1 MKGQATGM
9 HRSVSTI
16 VSSRAVV
23 FLTVLILLIPGCSLF
38 DPRDPEYP
46 ENPQNPPQTPT
57 SPSAVMYNLDLA
69 LETLD
74 YAAYMTCLDSS
85 FVFDADPADV
95 VEFGAAPY
103 YYVFDDWGYDAEYN
117 AVSALLLSTQGD
129 SLPAES
135 LVEASFTGVSGYPD
149 PASPLDSATIWRDY
163 SIVVS
168 SSSHA
173 PWGSPAEGRARITLI
188 EDDQHYWYI
197 SRWEDSRLE
206 SSGDSLRTWGVTKA
220 EYR

>member
-1 MKGQATGM
+1 M
-9 HRSVSTI
+9 HRSASTI
-16 VSSRAVV
+16 SSNPAAA
-23 FLTVLILLIPGCSLF
+23 FLTALVLLTQGCSLF

-74 YAAYMTCLDSS
+74 YAAYMSCLDSS
-85 FVFDADPADV
+85 FTFTADPADV

-103 YYVFDDWGYDAEYN
+103 YYIFDDWDYDSEYN

-129 SLPAES
+129 TLPAES
-135 LVEASFTGVSGYPD
+135 LVESSFTGVSGYPD
-149 PASPLDSATIWRDY
+149 PASPLDSAVVWRDY

-173 PWGSPAEGRARITLI
+173 SWGTPAEGRARITLV

-197 SRWEDSRLE
+197 SRWEDNRLE
-206 SSGDSLRTWGVTKA
+206 SSGDSLCTWGVTKA

>member
-103 YYVFDDWGYDAEYN
+103 YYVFDDWGYDSEYN

-129 SLPAES
+129 SCPPRAWSKLPSRAFPAIPTRP
-135 LVEASFTGVSGYPD
+135 LLWTAPPSGGTT
-149 PASPLDSATIWRDY
+149 A
-163 SIVVS
+163 S
-168 SSSHA
+168 SSPA
-173 PWGSPAEGRARITLI
+173 AVMPLGIPAEGRARITLV

>member
-16 VSSRAVV
+16 VSSHAA
-23 FLTVLILLIPGCSLF
+23 FLTALVLLTQGCSLF

-46 ENPQNPPQTPT
+46 GSTQNPPQTPT

-85 FVFDADPADV
+85 FVFNADPADV

-103 YYVFDDWGYDAEYN
+103 Y
-117 AVSALLLSTQGD
+117 
-129 SLPAES
+129 
-135 LVEASFTGVSGYPD
+135 
-149 PASPLDSATIWRDY
+149 
-163 SIVVS
+163 
-168 SSSHA
+168 
-173 PWGSPAEGRARITLI
+173 
-188 EDDQHYWYI
+188 
-197 SRWEDSRLE
+197 
-206 SSGDSLRTWGVTKA
+206 
-220 EYR
+220 